1 MNDYKQIVGITFS
14 AFDLFHT
21 GHVIMLKEAK
31 QHCDFLIVGLQTDP
45 SIERSL
51 DKNKPIQSLFERY
64 EQLVSCRYVDQII
77 PYATEKELNDI
88 LLSYPINIRII
99 GEEYNNK
106 DFSGKN
112 ICNDKNIAILYNTRK
127 HSFST
132 TELRSRVLNSVPP
145 VKEII

>member
-1 MNDYKQIVGITFS
+1 MSTQKKMNDYKQIVGITFS

-77 PYATEKELNDI
+77 PYATEKELNDMKF
-88 LLSYPINIRII
+88 LLDQID
-99 GEEYNNK
+99 NK
-106 DFSGKN
+106 RTKITKSWKMSN
-112 ICNDKNIAILYNTRK
+112 
-127 HSFST
+127 
-132 TELRSRVLNSVPP
+132 EP
-145 VKEII
+145 V